1 VKQHIGSAAFG
12 NAHGQ
17 RDHSSWGQSERKSG
31 FLKSPEKSSRRQ
43 ERMGSTIR
51 EGFRISY
58 SATLDALKIEAENV
72 KLNDFQELAHF
83 CL

>member
-1 VKQHIGSAAFG
+1 
-12 NAHGQ
+12 
-17 RDHSSWGQSERKSG
+17 
-31 FLKSPEKSSRRQ
+31 
-43 ERMGSTIR
+43 MGSTIR